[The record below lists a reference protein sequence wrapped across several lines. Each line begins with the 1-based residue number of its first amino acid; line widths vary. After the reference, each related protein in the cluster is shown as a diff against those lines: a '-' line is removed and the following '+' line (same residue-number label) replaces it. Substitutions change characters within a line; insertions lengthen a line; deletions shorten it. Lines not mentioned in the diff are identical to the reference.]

1 MIIFIAP
8 YSLEPSFAAMGAV
21 RKMETIIYVLSDFG
35 DIILVNSAHNETG
48 WYHRD
53 VRKRKIGRTTVLE
66 YLPRRWP
73 GRKPGKFLNLFE
85 IGSIIRDILYQY
97 GKPQILWLYN
107 PYAFEACFAIK
118 LSRLHSCPVVLE
130 LEDAPLARK
139 RGLNPKPW
147 LDNLAYKR
155 LLPCVDYA
163 FCVNKVLAACL
174 EEHKIKTFLL
184 PGLLAQS
191 FLEKIQKR
199 SPFAGQKITIGYF
212 GQLSEEKGARVILG
226 AAKTVNNEFRWIIT
240 GAGPLEKDFQKLT
253 LSRPDTLSFYGR
265 VSEEKLAYLISSCDV
280 IINPHTPI
288 EKMGNGVF
296 PFKVIEAVASG
307 RLLLSTSLPD
317 LGVDSIFKSI
327 VFFDGSVRELMAKLN
342 RARQLYQERREMIR
356 KAQKYIADN
365 YTESALYNHIRNI
378 IEML

>member
-1 MIIFIAP
+1 MKGINQRLYALVLGAFHWSTAEIGGSLLLADPPSRDIEWEKNMIVLVAP
-8 YSLEPSFAAMGAV
+8 YSYDPLVAPLGAV
-21 RKMETIIYVLSDFG
+21 RKMESIINVLSDFG

-163 FCVNKVLAACL
+163 FCVNKALAACL

-191 FLEKIQKR
+191 FLEKIQKG
-199 SPFAGQKITIGYF
+199 SPFAGQKITILKLDCSKAYMLLKWRDVWDSDTTF
-212 GQLSEEKGARVILG
+212 K
-226 AAKTVNNEFRWIIT
+226 KTVNWYKNYYEKNKILTEEDLNAYIEDAREKGIEW
-240 GAGPLEKDFQKLT
+240 AG
-253 LSRPDTLSFYGR
+253 
-265 VSEEKLAYLISSCDV
+265 
-280 IINPHTPI
+280 
-288 EKMGNGVF
+288 GNA
-296 PFKVIEAVASG
+296 E
-307 RLLLSTSLPD
+307 
-317 LGVDSIFKSI
+317 
-327 VFFDGSVRELMAKLN
+327 
-342 RARQLYQERREMIR
+342 
-356 KAQKYIADN
+356 
-365 YTESALYNHIRNI
+365 
-378 IEML
+378 